1 MIFGFPAG
9 MLGIMVDGG
18 ADGIPPSASFLTTGS
33 CLGDKHRMFSILEQH
48 HVISDMKRAGNPSK
62 GAAFEVVDFW

>member
-18 ADGIPPSASFLTTGS
+18 ADGIPPSASFLDKGKL
-33 CLGDKHRMFSILEQH
+33 LGGQTSDVPSILEQH
-48 HVISDMKRAGNPSK
+48 YVISDMKRGGNPSK
-62 GAAFEVVDFW
+62 GAAF